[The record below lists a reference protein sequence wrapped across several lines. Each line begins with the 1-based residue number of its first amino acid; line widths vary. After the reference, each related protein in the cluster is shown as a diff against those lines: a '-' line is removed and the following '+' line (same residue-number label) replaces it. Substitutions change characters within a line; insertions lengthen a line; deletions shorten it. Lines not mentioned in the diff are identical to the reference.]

1 MCFLVRGAV
10 LAVAL
15 AASQPAAAL
24 TITPYFDSTII
35 GASNQSSVQTAIND
49 AIGTIDG
56 LYSNGGTIGIVFT
69 QANGNFLGQSS
80 TTDNFISYNTYKTAL
95 TAASVRE
102 PANTTL
108 ASAIAHLSSGNDANG
123 AKNVAVTTAELK
135 LGLGFSNQSGFFS
148 TNGSYISSGG
158 QSAYGVIT
166 LTDNPGFS
174 LNYGTS
180 AAAGAYSMI
189 DVAEHEINEILGGGG
204 QGSMLNAVASG
215 TSPFNGLV
223 GALDMF
229 RYSSPG
235 VASFTTSSS
244 ATSYFSVD
252 GGVTSIIGW
261 NQSSGG
267 DFADFITNTNIQSAF
282 SSSGILAT
290 YNSSSPEFAMMEVLG
305 YNGVVPE
312 PATLAMLASGLA
324 GLGSVR
330 RRRVRKLQQP
340 RFG

>member
-1 MCFLVRGAV
+1 MRFLVRGAV
-10 LAVAL
+10 LTAAVV
-15 AASQPAAAL
+15 ASHPAAAL

-35 GASNQSSVQTAIND
+35 GASNQSSVQSAIND
-49 AIGTIDG
+49 AIGTING
-56 LYSNGGTIGIVFT
+56 LYSNNGTIGIVFT

-80 TTDNFISYNTYKTAL
+80 TTDNFISYDTYRSAL

-102 PANTTL
+102 PTNAIL
-108 ASAIAHLSSGNDANG
+108 ASAIAHLSSGNNANG

-135 LGLGFSNQSGFFS
+135 LGLGFSNQFGYFS
-148 TNGSYISSGG
+148 TIGAYIGSGG
-158 QSAYGVIT
+158 QAAYGVIT
-166 LTDNPGFS
+166 LTNNPGFS

-180 AAAGAYSMI
+180 AVAGAYSMI
-189 DVAEHEINEILGGGG
+189 NVVEHEINEILGGGG

-215 TSPFNGLV
+215 ASPFNGLV

-235 VASFTTSSS
+235 VASFSTSSS
-244 ATSYFSVD
+244 ITSYFSVD
-252 GGVTSIIGW
+252 GGVTSIVGW

-267 DFADFITNTNIQSAF
+267 DFGDFITHTNIQSAF

-290 YNSSSPEFAMMEVLG
+290 YNSSSPEFAMMESIG

-312 PATLAMLASGLA
+312 PASLAVLASGLA
-324 GLGSVR
+324 GLRWV
-330 RRRVRKLQQP
+330 RRRVRKVQQP